1 MKITPLAADSM
12 GNRSMATFVETKD
25 CKVLID
31 PGANVGEF
39 RYGLKPHPLEYW
51 SLEKHR
57 ERIKLFAQSADIIV
71 ITHYHFDHFMP
82 DVPDIYREK
91 ILLLKN
97 PNQKI
102 NTSQRKRAF
111 EFLKNTKSLS
121 REVSYVDGRTFSFGK
136 TRIVFSPPFVHG
148 ADEKLGF
155 VIQVVLQEGE
165 ESFLHSSDI
174 QGPCRNGPVDFIIGQ
189 NPRLLYLDGPLTYLQ
204 GDTDLMESLEKTIQK
219 MQTILEK
226 TDVERVII
234 DHHLLRDIQW
244 RDRIKP
250 LFTFASSKGILIQTA
265 AEYRGEENNLLEAR
279 RQQLYEDNPVL
290 P

>member
-1 MKITPLAADSM
+1 MRITPLAADSM

-31 PGANVGEF
+31 PGVNVGEF

-51 SLEKHR
+51 LLEKHR
-57 ERIKLFAQSADIIV
+57 ERIKLFAQSADIII

-82 DVPDIYREK
+82 DAPDIYRGK
-91 ILLLKN
+91 TLFLKN

-111 EFLKNTKSLS
+111 EFLQATKNLS
-121 REVSYVDGRTFSFGK
+121 REISYVDGRTFSFGG
-136 TRIVFSPPFVHG
+136 TTIIFSPPFVHG
-148 ADEKLGF
+148 LEEKLGF
-155 VIQVVLQEGE
+155 VIQVVLQEDE
-165 ESFLHSSDI
+165 ETFLYSSDV
-174 QGPCRNGPVDFIIGQ
+174 QGPSRDEPVDFILSQ
-189 NPRLLYLDGPLTYLQ
+189 NPQILYLDGPLTYLQ
-204 GDTDLMESLEKTIQK
+204 GDPDLIKALEKTLQK

-226 TDVERVII
+226 TDVKRVIV

-244 RDRIKP
+244 QERIKP
-250 LFTFASSKGILIQTA
+250 LLTFASNRGILIQTA

-279 RQQLYEDNPVL
+279 RQELYKDNPTGL
-290 P
+290 